1 MTHQNNLVYKKNHSL
16 RDHQKITISTI
27 VKNIRNKK
35 KIKVLDVGCAN
46 GNLVIDL
53 KNKLKNNDNL
63 YDAVEL
69 DKNIIKDDGK
79 IFNKIYFKQYKN
91 FLNINK
97 IKYDVIILSG
107 IICFFKDPMEIV
119 KKTLKIL
126 KKGGIIIIF
135 DRFTKYADV
144 EIIHSF
150 KNSKK
155 KYSTYNTTSL
165 FKLKFLKKKKYI
177 NNIIIKKFNLKKEIK
192 KNDKNLWQSFTQG
205 KGKNKI
211 ILNHL
216 DMLYNYYHVVINKC

>member
-1 MTHQNNLVYKKNHSL
+1 MIHQNNLVYKKNHSL
-16 RDHQKITISTI
+16 RDHQKITISMI
-27 VKNIRNKK
+27 FKKIRNKK
-35 KIKVLDVGCAN
+35 KIKILDVGCAN
-46 GNLVIDL
+46 GNLILDL

-79 IFNKIYFKQYKN
+79 IFNKIYFKEYKK
-91 FLNINK
+91 FLNLNK
-97 IKYDVIILSG
+97 SKYDVIILSG
-107 IICFFKDPMEIV
+107 IVCFFKNPIEIII
-119 KKTLKIL
+119 KTLKIL
-126 KKGGIIIIF
+126 KKGGIIILFERI
-135 DRFTKYADV
+135 TKYADV

-150 KNSKK
+150 KNSKI

-165 FKLKFLKKKKYI
+165 YKLKLLKKKNYI
-177 NNIIIKKFNLKKEIK
+177 GSVLIKKFNLNKEIK